1 MLSNS
6 IFKSPT
12 LNKMGLIAVSIVI
25 TVALLFGFIQ
35 AKPAQAASDRVN
47 SITPVQ
53 DSIGYDS
60 SARVPYVESGIRN
73 QIHEGQNSIPLK
85 GMSEYTSALVR
96 ISAFK
101 PNSDVQMSVAG
112 VPALSVQAGHDGS
125 TTVLAPI
132 RDEKISIES
141 NKSVTSR
148 VEILAG
154 FTSQPKMPG
163 STNALQQ
170 GAILQSGS
178 ISGTNTQIGVLGLG
192 DIPSTNVRAL
202 YITVNVELSKA
213 GIVDLDGQALS
224 LPQGRSVVSTIVL
237 PNQHQGTVNISSP
250 NAAGSFTMYARG
262 WVTGSPAN
270 TSASNVS
277 GSFVPS
283 TNANWSKT
291 DVAPG
296 KNGKL
301 AIPHSSD
308 SDFSIILASS
318 EKTNARSF
326 VDIGSI
332 LRGRSRGM
340 LVDEQAGAVPQMEIV
355 KSNSTQVPVS
365 VRGAVASVQALSL
378 GSLVGSSVDK
388 PSTSNISISSPETDS
403 TVKIAQTGEVKLSGT
418 VDSSASVKSIVVK
431 ANGKEIGTAAI
442 SYSPDHIDWSFEGA
456 APSTQKVEYTIVEF
470 SRDGSTAQADTTVHV
485 VLPTANDVVV
495 ASDVKVINPDDAN
508 NPVLSVSPHSVIFNA
523 QPDCGINDVIVS
535 GAGLGAPNG
544 FIRRVVSVEHTGQS
558 WTIHTKPAVLTD
570 VFLQAKIDYAKPA
583 INGGT
588 SIKENTNSDP
598 AVQVM
603 DEGQSDADVVDPSS
617 VDFNIPHVRS
627 NAATGTVAY
636 RAQKA
641 STDAHLVS
649 SAVYGRNHASASR
662 LASTDVGSSLG
673 AEKAVKFSRAYELQA
688 SKTIDYSKAKHA
700 AKKAK
705 DAAKA
710 DGKASV
716 EFEANAKIG
725 AKLHVDISVTWDWVV
740 PVSELQ
746 EFKASA
752 YGELKATQT
761 ISAYGSIDAPYSQ
774 KLFTIDTPDITF
786 MVDLVPVVVTTA
798 IPVNFDADIK
808 AKAQLQYT
816 TTWKRS
822 FEQGYEYTKSH
833 GWNQIN
839 TSDEDSKNDDPCW
852 PAGVSASA
860 SLSASAG
867 LTYKPEIKIYD
878 IAGPEISTKTDVSG
892 EYTVS
897 GDSDHYFKASGNIDL
912 NVSFS
917 ADMSAEIP
925 IVDWSLTSKQFA
937 EVTKKINLLKYDS
950 KQFSLTCPADSDDS
964 DNTGDDKTVAI
975 SGTVVDAST
984 GEPVENA
991 EVTFT
996 PASDDGSPTTVMTDN
1011 LGEYSANVAKGA
1023 YSVSTQAHGFVT
1035 DSRTITIAADN
1046 QIINITLIRPASST
1060 TEYKAVLTWG
1070 EYPRDLDSHLIGSD
1084 GIDSPYH
1091 IYYVDKEANS
1101 ADGSR
1106 VIASLDHDDTTSY
1119 GPETVTFDVSSNG
1132 TYNYYVQN
1140 YSRDGNLNQSDA
1152 EVRLY
1157 EGNNLIRTFRIPAS
1171 WSDNNQWQVFSIV
1184 NGNVQNPRNDKLQG
1198 YTSRQ
1203 LK

>member
-1 MLSNS
+1 MLNDSH

-25 TVALLFGFIQ
+25 SVALLFGFIP
-35 AKPAQAASDRVN
+35 AKPAQAASDKVN

-73 QIHEGQNSIPLK
+73 QIHQGQNSIPLQ
-85 GMSEYTSALVR
+85 GMSEYASALVR

-112 VPALSVQAGHDGS
+112 VQALSVQAGHDGS
-125 TTVLAPI
+125 TTVLTPI
-132 RDEKISIES
+132 RDGKIGIES
-141 NKSVTSR
+141 NQSVTSR
-148 VEILAG
+148 VEVLAG
-154 FTSQPKMPG
+154 FAAQPKMPG

-170 GAILQSGS
+170 GTTLQSGS
-178 ISGTNTQIGVLGLG
+178 ISGTDTQIGVLGLG

-202 YITVNVELSKA
+202 YITVNVELSQA
-213 GIVDLDGQALS
+213 GIVDLGGQALS

-283 TNANWSKT
+283 TNARWSKT

-296 KNGKL
+296 SNGKL

-308 SDFSIILASS
+308 SDFDIVLASS
-318 EKTNARSF
+318 EKTSTRSF

-340 LVDEQAGAVPQMEIV
+340 LVDEQTGAVPQMEIV
-355 KSNSTQVPVS
+355 KSNSNQVPVS
-365 VRGAVASVQALSL
+365 VRGAAASVQALSL
-378 GSLVGSSVDK
+378 GSLVGSPVDK
-388 PSTSNISISSPETDS
+388 PSTSNISISSPATGS
-403 TVKIAQTGEVKLSGT
+403 TVKLAQTGEVKLSGT

-456 APSTQKVEYTIVEF
+456 APSTQTVEYTIVES

-485 VLPTANDVVV
+485 VLPTSNDVVV

-535 GAGLGAPNG
+535 GTGHGAPDG

-588 SIKENTNSDP
+588 SITENTNPDP
-598 AVQVM
+598 AVQVI
-603 DEGQSDADVVDPSS
+603 DEGQSDADVVDPAS
-617 VDFNIPHVRS
+617 VDFNIPHEQ
-627 NAATGTVAY
+627 NKAATGTVAY
-636 RAQKA
+636 RARKA
-641 STDAHLVS
+641 STDAHSVS
-649 SAVYGRNHASASR
+649 SAIYGGNHASASR
-662 LASTDVGSSLG
+662 FISTDVESGLS
-673 AEKAVKFSRAYELQA
+673 AERAIKFSGAYELEG
-688 SKTIDYSKAKHA
+688 SKTINYSKAKHA
-700 AKKAK
+700 AKKAN

-716 EFEANAKIG
+716 AFESTAKIG
-725 AKLHVDISVTWDWVV
+725 AKLHVDISVTWNWVV

-752 YGELKATQT
+752 YGEVKATQT
-761 ISAYGSIDAPYSQ
+761 ISAHGNIDAPYSQ
-774 KLFTIDTPDITF
+774 QLFTIDTPDITF
-786 MVDLVPVVVTTA
+786 SVGPVPVVVTTA
-798 IPVNFDADIK
+798 VPVIFDADIK
-808 AKAQLQYT
+808 AEAQLQYT

-833 GWNQIN
+833 GWNRID
-839 TSDEDSKNDDPCW
+839 TSDQDSKNDDPCW

-860 SLSASAG
+860 TLSASAG
-867 LTYKPEIKIYD
+867 LTFKPEIKIYNVV
-878 IAGPEISTKTDVSG
+878 GPVISTKAEVSG
-892 EYTVS
+892 EYKIS
-897 GDSDHYFKASGNIDL
+897 GDSEHYFKASGNIDL
-912 NVSFS
+912 NVSLS

-925 IVDWSLTSKQFA
+925 IVDWSATAHFG

-964 DNTGDDKTVAI
+964 GDTGDDKTVAI
-975 SGTVVDAST
+975 SGTVTDAST
-984 GEPVENA
+984 GGPVENA
-991 EVTFT
+991 EVTFSPT
-996 PASDDGSPTTVMTDN
+996 SADGSPTTVMTDN
-1011 LGEYSANVAKGA
+1011 LGEYSATVAKGA
-1023 YSVSTQAHGFVT
+1023 YSVSTQAHGFVA
-1035 DSRTITIAADN
+1035 DSRNITIATDN
-1046 QIINITLIRPASST
+1046 QIINISLIRPASST

-1070 EYPRDLDSHLIGSD
+1070 EYPRDLDSHLVGSNGTD
-1084 GIDSPYH
+1084 APYH
-1091 IYYVDKEANS
+1091 IYYSVPEANS
-1101 ADGSR
+1101 ADDGH

-1119 GPETVTFDVSSNG
+1119 GPETVTFDVSPSG

-1140 YSRDGNLNQSDA
+1140 YSRDGDLNRSDA

-1157 EGNNLIRTFRIPAS
+1157 EGNNLIRTFTIPAS
-1171 WSDNNQWQVFSIV
+1171 WSDNNQWSVFSIV
-1184 NGNVQNPRNDKLQG
+1184 NGNVRNPLNDDLQSN
-1198 YTSRQ
+1198 TERQ